1 MNERASGRGKSSN
14 PSKKSKTV
22 EIEALHY
29 EYLSEKIDGLTDL
42 IRTMAESQKSYF
54 EFQIRTEER
63 NVLAEERL
71 AGIMDKLIARDAID
85 DHRHKILIE
94 VTTRSKTNESKIN
107 WLWIILSFNILTI
120 IGMLY
125 K

>member
-42 IRTMAESQKSYF
+42 IRTMAASQKSYF